1 MGVEALPRTIWW
13 DVDGVTG
20 RPGVYLIDQT
30 RLPLVGDILCCATAD
45 AVCTVIKSL
54 AVRGAPALGVAAAL
68 ALAVWSENESEQT
81 EVGLYLDALDVVTA
95 RVATTRPTAVNLS
108 WGAERACAFAHHRAE
123 EGADLVTIKAELV
136 GLAQRMCEEDEDC
149 NRRIGAHGAAL
160 LDEGSNVLTHCNAG
174 SLATAFYGTA
184 LGVVYTAFEQGRVA
198 HVWVDETRPVN
209 QGGRLTAWELGM
221 AGVPATLIC
230 DNMAASIMRAGAV
243 DAVVVGADRIC
254 ANGDTANKIGTYG
267 VAVLAHEHHI
277 PFYVAAPL
285 STVDPLLASGDAIV
299 IEQRDPREVEG
310 VVASGT
316 ITPQGD
322 QVHAL
327 DLLTEKGPC
336 ELAVKGGQPFTITR
350 KGGGYT
356 FDGWFKRTPLGV
368 HVYNPAF
375 DVTPSHYISG
385 IITEVGVFTP
395 DEQGV
400 YALAHVHEDAAQKD

>member
-13 DVDGVTG
+13 DVDEVTG
-20 RPGVYLIDQT
+20 RPGVCLIDQT
-30 RLPLVGDILCCATAD
+30 RLPLVGDILSCATAD

-68 ALAVWSENESEQT
+68 ALAVWSENESEG
-81 EVGLYLDALDVVTA
+81 VDVDSYLDSLDEVAT
-95 RVATTRPTAVNLS
+95 RVATARPTAVNLS
-108 WGAERACAFAHHRAE
+108 WGAKRACAFAHHRAE
-123 EGADLVTIKAELV
+123 QGADLVAIKADLVEL
-136 GLAQRMCEEDEDC
+136 AKRMCEEDEAC
-149 NRRIGAHGAAL
+149 NRRIGANGAAL

-184 LGVVYTAFEQGRVA
+184 LGVVYSAFEQGRVA

-230 DNMAASIMRAGAV
+230 DDMAASVMQAGAV

-267 VAVLAHEHHI
+267 VAVLAHEHRI
-277 PFYVAAPL
+277 PFYIAAPL
-285 STVDPLLASGDAIV
+285 STIDPALASGDAIV
-299 IEQRDPREVEG
+299 IERRDPREVEG
-310 VVASGT
+310 MSVSGT

-322 QVHAL
+322 QVRAL

-336 ELAVKGGQPFTITR
+336 ELALKGGQPLVITR

-356 FDGWFKRTPLGV
+356 LDGWFRRTPIGV
-368 HVYNPAF
+368 QVYNPAF
-375 DVTPSHYISG
+375 DVTPSRYISG
-385 IITEVGVFTP
+385 IITEVGVFRP
-395 DEQGV
+395 DERGV
-400 YALAHVHEDAAQKD
+400 YSLAHVHGERV